1 MRYAYPVKLVRDEDG
16 LYLATARD
24 VPEALTE
31 ASSRI
36 ACLQAMSEA
45 LGAALAGYSLAGAPL
60 PSPSPPKPS
69 EHIVPVAPLV
79 AAKLALRS
87 AMQIHGISNVALA
100 ERLGVSE
107 GVVRRLVN
115 PDHASRLDGVL
126 VALAALG
133 HGLIIE
139 DQIQVPPDGAVI
151 PRQGGWEDAE
161 VVVRGSDPE
170 GP

>member
-1 MRYAYPVKLVRDEDG
+1 M
-16 LYLATARD
+16 YLATARD

-31 ASSRI
+31 GASRA

-45 LGAALAGYSLAGAPL
+45 LGTALAGYSLAGWTLPL
-60 PSPSPPKPS
+60 PSSPKAH

-87 AMQIHGISNVALA
+87 AMLNQRISNVGLA
-100 ERLGVSE
+100 QSLGVSE

-126 VALAALG
+126 EALAALG
-133 HGLIIE
+133 QGLIIE
-139 DQIQVPPDGAVI
+139 DQIQVAPDDGRHPGVKRLAR
-151 PRQGGWEDAE
+151 P
-161 VVVRGSDPE
+161 
-170 GP
+170 